1 VEERYK
7 PQEIEPKWQAR
18 WEEQQ
23 LHRARDEAAR
33 PKFYCLEM
41 FPYPS
46 GDVHMGH
53 VRNFTIGDALARY
66 KRMHGCS
73 VLYPMGFDAFGQPS
87 EGAAIKNNAH
97 PATWTY
103 DCIARM
109 RRQFARLGN
118 SYDWQR
124 EVVTCDP
131 DYYRWNQWFFLR
143 FYEQGLAYRDEAPV
157 NWCPKC
163 EFVLSDEEAAGGEC
177 WRCDG
182 PVTKQHR
189 VQWFFRITD
198 YADRLLDDLDRLTEW
213 PERVRVMQANWI
225 GRNEGVEFAFEV
237 AGRDDKIGVF
247 TTRIDTIFGV
257 TYVVLAP
264 EHPLVDK
271 LAADT
276 AQQHAVAAYREQV
289 AARTNVERLAEAT
302 KDGIPLGVNA
312 INPANGEEVPI
323 WIADYVLME
332 YGTGAIMAV
341 PAHDQRDLEF
351 AREQS
356 LPVRVVIQPPGE
368 ALDPDTMEAAY
379 VGAGVQVNS
388 AQFDG
393 IDSEDATLKI
403 AEWLEERSVGKRVV
417 NYRLRDWLVSRQ
429 RYWGTPIP
437 IIYCD
442 GCGIVPVPESDL
454 PVILPPDLP
463 YTSTGSILPNSE
475 AFVQTTCPECGGGAR
490 RETDTMAQW
499 IESCWY
505 FLRYADP
512 HNDGMP
518 FTRESADRWL
528 PVDQYIGGIEHA
540 VLHLLYSRF
549 FTKVLHDIGMI
560 GFQEPFT
567 RLFTHGMVL
576 KDGAAMSKS
585 LGNVVAPDEVI
596 ARYGA
601 DALRT
606 YILFVAPPDQ
616 EVDWQEGGIEG
627 ISRFLNRAWRA
638 VAGRA
643 DAFDPDWRERTDAAA
658 DPAAAA
664 LRRKTHQTIQ
674 RVTNDVE
681 RWHFNTAVSAMM
693 ELVNAMTELSGRASE
708 PGLSASYSE
717 ACEQLTLLLAP
728 FAPHIS
734 DELWSRLGKHDS
746 VHRAQWPS
754 WDEAI
759 AAEEQITVVV
769 QVNGRLR
776 DRLTV
781 APGTPE
787 KELESQALASPRVAS
802 HLQGK
807 SVRKVIVVPDRL
819 VNIVAS

>member
-1 VEERYK
+1 VEERYN
-7 PQEIEPKWQAR
+7 PQEIEPKWQSR
-18 WEEQQ
+18 WEEQK
-23 LHRARDEAAR
+23 LYRTSDDASR

-87 EGAAIKNNAH
+87 EGAAIKNKAH
-97 PATWTY
+97 PAAWTY

-118 SYDWQR
+118 SYDWDR
-124 EVVTCDP
+124 EVVTCKP
-131 DYYRWNQWFFLR
+131 EYYRWDQWLCLK
-143 FYEQGLAYRDEAPV
+143 FYDKGLAYRDEAPV

-182 PVTKQHR
+182 PVTKQRR
-189 VQWFFRITD
+189 VQWFFKITD
-198 YADRLLDDLDRLTEW
+198 YADRLLDDLDQLTEW
-213 PERVRVMQANWI
+213 PDRVRVMQANWI
-225 GRNEGVEFAFEV
+225 GRNEGVEFDLQV
-237 AGRDDKIGVF
+237 AGRDEKIGVF

-271 LAADT
+271 LVADT
-276 AQQHAVAAYREQV
+276 ARKDAVAAYREQV
-289 AARTNVERLAEAT
+289 AARTNVERLSEAT

-312 INPANGEEVPI
+312 VNPANGEEVPI

-351 AREQS
+351 ARAQN
-356 LPVRVVIQPPGE
+356 LPVRVVIQPPDQT
-368 ALDPDTMEAAY
+368 LDPDTMESAY
-379 VGAGVQVNS
+379 VGPGVQVNS
-388 AQFDG
+388 ARFDG
-393 IDSEDATLKI
+393 LPSEDAKLKI

-437 IIYCD
+437 IIHCD
-442 GCGIVPVPESDL
+442 RCGIVPVPESDL

-475 AFVQTTCPECGGGAR
+475 AFVQTTCPTCGGSAS

-512 HNDGMP
+512 HNDRMP
-518 FTRESADRWL
+518 FTREAADRWL

-549 FTKVLHDIGMI
+549 FTKVLSDLGLI
-560 GFQEPFT
+560 GFEEPFT

-576 KDGAAMSKS
+576 KDGSVMSKS
-585 LGNVVAPDEVI
+585 LGNVVAPDEI
-596 ARYGA
+596 TARYGA

-643 DAFDPDWRERTDAAA
+643 DAFDPDWRPRVAQAEH
-658 DPAAAA
+658 PAAAV
-664 LRRKTHQTIQ
+664 LRRKTHQTVK

-693 ELVNAMTELSGRASE
+693 ELVNAMTELGDRAAE
-708 PGLSASYSE
+708 PDLRASYSE

-728 FAPHIS
+728 FAPHLAE
-734 DELWSRLGKHDS
+734 ELWSRLGKQQSAHL
-746 VHRAQWPS
+746 AQWPG
-754 WDEAI
+754 WDEAV
-759 AAEEQITVVV
+759 AAEEQVTVIV

-781 APGTPE
+781 APGTSE
-787 KELESQALASPRVAS
+787 KDLETQALASPRVAS
-802 HLQGK
+802 HLEGK

-819 VNIVAS
+819 VNIVAG

>member
-1 VEERYK
+1 MEERYN

-18 WEEQQ
+18 WQEQQ
-23 LHRARDEAAR
+23 LYRTPHDASR

-46 GDVHMGH
+46 GDVHVGH
-53 VRNFTIGDALARY
+53 VRNYTIGDVYARY
-66 KRMHGCS
+66 HRMKGFD

-97 PATWTY
+97 PAKWTY

-109 RRQFARLGN
+109 RRQFGRLGN
-118 SYDWQR
+118 SYDWDR
-124 EVVTCDP
+124 EVVTCKP
-131 DYYRWNQWFFLR
+131 EYYRWNQWLFLK
-143 FYEQGLAYRDEAPV
+143 FLEKGLAYRDEAPV

-182 PVTKQHR
+182 PVTKQRR

-198 YADRLLDDLDRLTEW
+198 YADRLLDDLEGLTEW
-213 PERVRVMQANWI
+213 PERVRTMQANWI
-225 GRNEGVEFAFEV
+225 GRSEGVEFDLDIV
-237 AGRDDKIGVF
+237 GRDEKIRVF
-247 TTRIDTIFGV
+247 TTRIDTIFGM

-264 EHPLVDK
+264 EHPLVDE
-271 LAADT
+271 LT
-276 AQQHAVAAYREQV
+276 SGTPQEPAVAAYREQV
-289 AARTNVERLAEAT
+289 AARTNVERLSEAA
-302 KDGIPLGVNA
+302 KDGLALGLDA
-312 INPANGEEVPI
+312 INPANGERIPI
-323 WIADYVLME
+323 WIADYVLLE

-341 PAHDQRDLEF
+341 PAHDQRDLQF
-351 AREQS
+351 ARAQA
-356 LPVRVVIQPPGE
+356 LPVRVVIQPPGQT
-368 ALDPDTMEAAY
+368 LDPETMEAAY
-379 VGAGVQVNS
+379 VDPGVQLNS

-393 IDSEDATLKI
+393 LDSEEAKTRI
-403 AEWLEERSVGKRVV
+403 AEWLEQRGAGKRVV

-442 GCGIVPVPESDL
+442 RCGTVPVPESDL
-454 PVILPPDLP
+454 PVILPSDLP

-475 AFVQTTCPECGGGAR
+475 SFVQTTCPTCAGEAR

-512 HNDGMP
+512 RNDKMP
-518 FTRESADRWL
+518 FSREAANRWL

-549 FTKVLHDIGMI
+549 FTKVLYDLGLI
-560 GFQEPFT
+560 GFHEPFT
-567 RLFTHGMVL
+567 RLFTQGMLL
-576 KDGAAMSKS
+576 KDGGAMSKS
-585 LGNVVAPDEVI
+585 KGNVVGPDEMI
-596 ARYGA
+596 DRYGA
-601 DALRT
+601 DSLRM
-606 YILFVAPPDQ
+606 YDLFLAPADQ
-616 EVDWQEGGIEG
+616 DADWQEGGIEG

-638 VAGRA
+638 IAGRA
-643 DAFDPDWRERTDAAA
+643 DAFDPDWRPRVGEVEE
-658 DPAAAA
+658 PAAAA
-664 LRRKTHQTIQ
+664 LRRKTHQTVK
-674 RVTNDVE
+674 RVTGDIE
-681 RWHFNTAVSAMM
+681 RWHFNTAASAMM
-693 ELVNAMTELSGRASE
+693 ELVNAMTELSDRAAE
-708 PGLSASYSE
+708 PGLRAAYSE

-728 FAPHIS
+728 FAPHLAE
-734 DELWSRLGKHDS
+734 ELWSQLGRQES
-746 VHRAQWPS
+746 VHLARWPN
-754 WDEAI
+754 WDEAV
-759 AAEEQITVVV
+759 AAEEQITVIV

-787 KELESQALASPRVAS
+787 KDLETQALASPRVSS
-802 HLQGK
+802 HLEGK

-819 VNIVAS
+819 VNIVAG